1 MKEAMSTQD
10 ENITERLVQAAKGDK
25 SAEGPLY
32 DLVYDQ
38 LHRIARGQR
47 SKRGPAA
54 RSLGT
59 TEIVHEVYLKV
70 AGGQAQDFEN
80 RGHFFAVATVAM
92 RNLLFDQARR
102 RLSAKR
108 RGDEEAVSYDDAI
121 GVEERQEAEQLLAL
135 KIALEKLDDEDA
147 RLRQVVELRFFGGL
161 SEVEA
166 AHVLDV
172 APRTIRRDWV
182 RARAW
187 LRAHLGEGA
196 A

>member
-1 MKEAMSTQD
+1 MSRKS
-10 ENITERLVQAAKGDK
+10 ESITELLVLAAKGDK

-32 DLVYDQ
+32 DLVYDE
-38 LHRIARGQR
+38 LHRIAHGQR
-47 SKRGPAA
+47 GKRGPAA

-59 TEIVHEVYLKV
+59 TEIVHEAYLKV
-70 AGGQAQDFEN
+70 AGGQGKDFED

-108 RGDEEAVSYDDAI
+108 RGDAEAVSFEDSI
-121 GVEERQEAEQLLAL
+121 GVEERQEAEELLSL
-135 KIALEKLDDEDA
+135 KMALEKLDDEDA

-166 AHVLDV
+166 ATALDV
-172 APRTIRRDWV
+172 VPRTIRRDWV

-187 LRAHLGEGA
+187 LRAHLVRR
-196 A
+196 